1 MLIIEKIN
9 KQALILKG
17 CKSISFS
24 LLIKKNK
31 NK

>member
-1 MLIIEKIN
+1 MLIIEKD

-24 LLIKKNK
+24 LLIKKK
-31 NK
+31 QK